1 MSCSNCF
8 NGCTEIISDQ
18 CVRYTGIDIPALNIS
33 TGDTLANVELQIVT
47 YITNLATGEGI
58 IPVIAPEDLCDLV
71 SGFLPGSGDITLNDV
86 LSALTR
92 SICSLKE
99 SVDGINSTLATL
111 NADYTIG
118 GCLTGVTASSDTH
131 DILQA
136 AITKLCATDSAL
148 TAFILDVTT
157 NYVKLDDLNTLIQ
170 AYLNSISPA
179 VLQNS
184 KMVPNV
190 AYEYYGSLT
199 GFDVTGA
206 GSGQWDKVFLCNGN
220 NGTPDKR
227 GRVAVGTTDGS
238 MGATV
243 PMSPA
248 VDPAI
253 VSSGNPTY
261 TLAGTAGVNSVILQ
275 DTQIPAH
282 THTATATSTAAPH
295 THFIARAGVSGP
307 DLTGSTTLDT
317 KYDVSGFLGP
327 ERFSYALRST
337 GGTADAGI
345 TSASTVTVTT
355 SVSLTPTGGGQ
366 AHTNVQPSIGAYFI
380 MYIP

>member
-18 CVRYTGIDIPALNIS
+18 CVRYTGINIPALNIS
-33 TGDTLANVELQIVT
+33 TGDTLANVESQIIT

-92 SICSLKE
+92 SICSLKA
-99 SVDGINSTLATL
+99 SVDGINSTLAVL
-111 NADYTIG
+111 NADYTI

-131 DILQA
+131 DVLQA

-170 AYLNSISPA
+170 AYLNSISPV

-184 KMVPNV
+184 KMVPYV

-243 PMSPA
+243 PMNAA

-253 VSSGNPTY
+253 VNSGNPTY

-275 DTQIPAH
+275 ATQIPGH
-282 THTATATSTAAPH
+282 THTATATSTADPH
-295 THFIARAGVSGP
+295 THFIAKAGPQSG
-307 DLTGSTTLDT
+307 DLTSGSPMDT
-317 KYDVSGFLGP
+317 EFDAPSGTP
-327 ERFSYALRST
+327 DRFSYRLKQT
-337 GGTADAGI
+337 QGTPANVGP
-345 TSASTVTVTT
+345 TSPSTVTVNT
-355 SVSLTPTGGGQ
+355 SVSLTPTGGDQ